1 MSQKVKLK
9 NMKLSSY
16 QPVKSIIDSILLGVS
31 KAISIRTTAESTL
44 LEIVEDAMLTS
55 EDSIEDKRR
64 DALEKEMIT
73 NELRRDCRI
82 IKYRM
87 NPSLSVT
94 NPISG
99 IVYEVLLRQI
109 DRRKV
114 ERVGYDVTLINPGT
128 TKHAYATLRS
138 LMPDIQRSTSIRI
151 WYKNQHD
158 ECVVVSADN
167 RSAKQLIHTKLFMT
181 KIWGHNTTTIPE
193 EDEPEEG
200 IESIVD

>member
-1 MSQKVKLK
+1 
-9 NMKLSSY
+9 
-16 QPVKSIIDSILLGVS
+16 
-31 KAISIRTTAESTL
+31 
-44 LEIVEDAMLTS
+44 MLTS
-55 EDSIEDKRR
+55 EESIELKKQRQI
-64 DALEKEMIT
+64 EKEMIT
-73 NELRRDCRI
+73 NQLRRDWRI

-94 NPISG
+94 NPLSG

-109 DRRKV
+109 DRQKV
-114 ERVGYDVTLINPGT
+114 EKVGYDAIFINPGT

-200 IESIVD
+200 NERIVD

>member
-64 DALEKEMIT
+64 DAIEKEMIT
-73 NELRRDCRI
+73 NELRRDWRI

-151 WYKNQHD
+151 WYKTN
-158 ECVVVSADN
+158 
-167 RSAKQLIHTKLFMT
+167 MT
-181 KIWGHNTTTIPE
+181 SVW
-193 EDEPEEG
+193 
-200 IESIVD
+200 